1 MFSIMVHANGYD
13 LPITQWPVDFREEN
27 AGVFYAYIAEANFIN
42 SMPDTFIYGW
52 LGIFTA
58 PPQYGVEGSG
68 RFTQVGIKSENGQ
81 IFWEMESERPI
92 LNCLRNSTPFST
104 NGVYLKGCRGQA
116 NDLAVENSPNAVSI
130 SHDFSNHQWIIQV
143 ADNAGRGGPV
153 AVIDDGTREEY
164 EAGGAIYNAAQLA
177 AEHYWGN
184 SYQSN
189 PYNSMSYYF
198 YSPYYGSN
206 NYVWPSLSGGVSD
219 YLDTTLD
226 PQCNYVGIFD
236 LNGDPH
242 QWYLG
247 VGGTT
252 CSYTFNY

>member
-1 MFSIMVHANGYD
+1 MRYTICETMNSHSHRNPHRRFFVSIACIFSLMFSIMVHANGYD

-116 NDLAVENSPNAVSI
+116 NE
-130 SHDFSNHQWIIQV
+130 
-143 ADNAGRGGPV
+143 
-153 AVIDDGTREEY
+153 
-164 EAGGAIYNAAQLA
+164 
-177 AEHYWGN
+177 
-184 SYQSN
+184 
-189 PYNSMSYYF
+189 
-198 YSPYYGSN
+198 
-206 NYVWPSLSGGVSD
+206 
-219 YLDTTLD
+219 
-226 PQCNYVGIFD
+226 VG
-236 LNGDPH
+236 L
-242 QWYLG
+242 LR
-247 VGGTT
+247 
-252 CSYTFNY
+252 